1 MATSYDS
8 GLQQWALPQLS
19 HLLPLSEDELKS
31 IIDYVEPLPDSETQE
46 HLQGLLGDSPEANQ
60 FLAQF
65 IERREYF
72 RASARKQMSD
82 EKSLAGPGASVAN
95 GGSSSADPVS
105 ASIPTVQQ
113 NAPPAYVPPLG
124 PPPVNGGGVRT
135 ARNHTNPVIEAA
147 RVRAKD
153 EVRYLNSPEDS

>member
-1 MATSYDS
+1 MATSHNPE
-8 GLQQWALPQLS
+8 LRQWALPQLS
-19 HLLPLSEDELKS
+19 HLLPLSEDELRS
-31 IIDYVEPLPDSETQE
+31 IIDYVDPLPDSETQE

-82 EKSLAGPGASVAN
+82 EKSLAGSGVSVAN
-95 GGSSSADPVS
+95 GGSSVADPTHTLR
-105 ASIPTVQQ
+105 PTDQQ
-113 NAPPAYVPPLG
+113 NAPPAYVRPAG
-124 PPPVNGGGVRT
+124 PPPANGGG
-135 ARNHTNPVIEAA
+135 ARAALNHTNPVIEAA

-153 EVRYLNSPEDS
+153 EVRHLNDSGYP